1 MLKTLQIKLL
11 PNDDQKEAIM
21 DTFIKF
27 NEACNF
33 VSRIAFER
41 KLYNRVF
48 LQNVV
53 YKDIRETFD
62 VAAQLAIRVLGK
74 VVETY
79 ETDKKNDFHEFRDY
93 SSIVYDQRILNFKGM
108 DKVSINTTSGRI
120 RIPMTIVKYGEIPL
134 ERIRGQCDLIRKNK
148 LFCLMVSVE
157 VHEEPVIEP
166 ENITGIDMGITNIAV
181 DSTDK

>member
-93 SSIVYDQRILNFKGM
+93 SSIV
-108 DKVSINTTSGRI
+108 
-120 RIPMTIVKYGEIPL
+120 
-134 ERIRGQCDLIRKNK
+134 
-148 LFCLMVSVE
+148 
-157 VHEEPVIEP
+157 
-166 ENITGIDMGITNIAV
+166 
-181 DSTDK
+181 

>member
-11 PNDDQKEAIM
+11 PDDKQREAII

-33 VSRIAFER
+33 VSMIAFEK

-48 LQNVV
+48 LQKVV

-62 VAAQLAIRVLGK
+62 VAAQLTIRVTGK
-74 VVETY
+74 VAEMY
-79 ETDKKNDFHEFRDY
+79 GTDRNHFHEFRDY

-108 DKVSINTTSGRI
+108 DNVSINTTSGRI
-120 RIPMTIVKYGEIPL
+120 RIPMTIVKYGQIPL

-148 LFCLMVSVE
+148 LFCLMVAVE

>member
-1 MLKTLQIKLL
+1 MPYINAAHKGHFLILQK
-11 PNDDQKEAIM
+11 
-21 DTFIKF
+21 
-27 NEACNF
+27 
-33 VSRIAFER
+33 
-41 KLYNRVF
+41 
-48 LQNVV
+48 VV

-62 VAAQLAIRVLGK
+62 HAAQLTIRVTGK

-79 ETDKKNDFHEFRDY
+79 KTDRNDFHEFRDY

-120 RIPMTIVKYGEIPL
+120 RIPMTIVKYGQIPL

-148 LFCLMVSVE
+148 LFCLMVAVE

-166 ENITGIDMGITNIAV
+166 ENITDIDMGITNIAV